1 MRYLLFIALFVSSCT
16 STESEVKTQQ
26 TFAVEPTPAPISVEE
41 IVKLKDDIHSLE
53 EQSQMLSQ
61 AYTAAVAD
69 STMHEISLEEAKSF
83 TAFRTASTKEKDI
96 RQAIQ
101 NLQNSKKN
109 LKDVVAQLS
118 EVEHN
123 LTTQK
128 SRLKQLSDTQN
139 R

>member
-1 MRYLLFIALFVSSCT
+1 MRYLFFIALFVSSCS
-16 STESEVKTQQ
+16 STETKTEQ
-26 TFAVEPTPAPISVEE
+26 TFAPEPKPVTISVQE

-96 RQAIQ
+96 RQAIE

-109 LKDVVAQLS
+109 LKEVTTQLS
-118 EVEHN
+118 QVEHN
-123 LTTQK
+123 LSSLK